1 MEFQYLQST
10 SLAVKKAVFVSRK
23 GLRLNTQTSG
33 GWLKAYGFFI
43 PHLIN
48 STLTSISDSQK
59 QLALCFVHFVA
70 FVLSSAHRIQQKMST
85 SSSTGANSQSNERED
100 ENNNQVD
107 DQDDADAEVTTI
119 QTIITKT
126 N

>member
-1 MEFQYLQST
+1 LEFQYLQST
-10 SLAVKKAVFVSRK
+10 SLAVKKAVFVFKK
-23 GLRLNTQTSG
+23 GFTAKYTAHGPTAFLSH
-33 GWLKAYGFFI
+33 I

-48 STLTSISDSQK
+48 STLTSISDFQK

-119 QTIITKT
+119 QTIITET